1 MKIDWK
7 SWKTT
12 AQPILSG
19 TLAITTAELA
29 TGAFSPKA
37 AFILIAIQAAAKAI
51 IGVMQ
56 TDAPAP
62 AVKA

>member
-1 MKIDWK
+1 MHIDWK

-12 AQPILSG
+12 VQPILSG
-19 TLAITTAELA
+19 TLAITTALL
-29 TGAFSPKA
+29 TIQTISPKTA
-37 AFILIAIQAAAKAI
+37 GILIAVQAISKAI